1 VVVTF
6 NNRIGGVGSC
16 ARAQLRTRQGRQKVS
31 RAKLRKGATMEDL
44 KLTAGGYD
52 FKPAHAAMQRYI
64 DGNLLSGI
72 SWAVMSGRDLVDVNC
87 VGWAD
92 KEAQTPLRT
101 DHIFRVFSN
110 TKLITSCAALL
121 LVEEGRIGLDDP
133 IEKFIP
139 QLGNRKVLRPGA
151 ASIDDAEPA
160 KGSITIRQLLSHS
173 SGLSYGFFDP
183 GTVIFKALNERGVHN
198 PATTL
203 AQMVDVLADLPL
215 IYHPGKS
222 WEYSLAIDV
231 VARLVEVVS
240 GQSFD
245 RFVQARILD
254 PLGMV
259 DTGFVV
265 PEKEQGRLVAYYA
278 GADLMEP
285 MKPGLTRTDNAP
297 FPGAYLRPIA
307 RLNGGGGLVSTL
319 HDMVALIRSLL
330 PGGPTLLKPETIAMM
345 MTNQLPEGQW
355 IRFAMLGEQPG
366 KAHGLAGGIILKPSA
381 FDHPDAAGE
390 FYWGG
395 VAGTQW
401 WISPKKNM
409 AGVMMAQRQ
418 MAFVHPFSFEFK
430 RMAYEAMKQRAKV
443 VA

>member
-1 VVVTF
+1 
-6 NNRIGGVGSC
+6 
-16 ARAQLRTRQGRQKVS
+16 
-31 RAKLRKGATMEDL
+31 MEDL
-44 KLTAGGYD
+44 KVTANGYD
-52 FKPAHAAMQRYI
+52 FKPARAAMQRYI

-72 SWAVMSGRDLVDVNC
+72 SSAVMVGRDLVDVSC

-121 LVEEGRIGLDDP
+121 LFEEGKFQLDDP

-139 QLGNRKVLRPGA
+139 QLANRKVLRAGA
-151 ASIDDAEPA
+151 TSLDDTEPA
-160 KGSITIRQLLSHS
+160 KRSIAIRHLLSHC

-183 GTVIFKALNERGVHN
+183 GSTIFKALNERGVHN
-198 PATTL
+198 PNATL
-203 AQMVDVLADLPL
+203 ADMVDVLAGLPL
-215 IYHPGKS
+215 IYHPGTS

-231 VARLVEVVS
+231 MARLVEIIS

-245 RFVQARILD
+245 KFITARILD

-265 PEKEQGRLVAYYA
+265 PEKDRGRLVAYYA
-278 GADLMEP
+278 GADLMDP
-285 MKPGLTRTDNAP
+285 MKPGLTRTDDAP

-319 HDMVALIRSLL
+319 PDMVALIRSLL
-330 PGGPTLLKPETIAMM
+330 PGGPTLLKPETIALM
-345 MTNQLPEGQW
+345 MTNQLPDGQW
-355 IRFAMLGEQPG
+355 IRFAMMGEQPG
-366 KAHGLAGGIILKPSA
+366 KAHTLAGGLIVQPTAL
-381 FDHPDAAGE
+381 DHPDASGE
-390 FYWGG
+390 LYWGG

-401 WISPKKNM
+401 WISPKRNM

-430 RMAYEAMKQRAKV
+430 RLAYEAVKQGRAKMR
-443 VA
+443 ASA